1 MIARDLYRQEKRRAY
16 AALAWVGVISVISSF
31 CLLAV
36 PLYLFQVYD
45 RVLTS
50 RSVETLFALT
60 VIVCVLLTAFGI
72 LDAIR
77 QTILARVGVRFET
90 RILGLVLAGELSDDK
105 GKSAGTFSR
114 VAELRRMIGSRVF
127 PNLFDLPLVG
137 IFLVIVFLIHPIL
150 GSIVV
155 AGIVVLVV
163 LALIGEWL
171 SVTAIRRVRDSGD
184 ASRRGLENVAQQQE
198 LVRALGLYRQVSQFW
213 GRVHSRHLSDV
224 LSLQVKG
231 DSVSSASRMAR
242 QIIQIAMIGGGASLV
257 LRDEVTPGVIF
268 ATSVV
273 ASRALAP
280 IEGVVGG
287 WSQLRQAWNSLG
299 FLQKRFD
306 AYQIRE
312 TTTPVLRPH
321 RRLVLERVNYIPP
334 GGRQPILRSV
344 TGAVEAGQLIAM
356 IGPSGAGKSTLAR
369 LMAGALSP
377 STGQV
382 LLDGQA
388 LGAWD
393 VEVRGTSMGY
403 MPQQVS
409 FFEGTVRENIA
420 RLRLTDPPELAIEA
434 AKFAG
439 IHEMI
444 MAFPHGYETVISEG
458 GFQPSGGQKQL
469 LGLARAYYRQ
479 PAFVVLDEPNA
490 NLDSDG
496 EALLLALLRR
506 AKEAGIATVIVTQR
520 TSVLQHVDKVLIMRN
535 GTVDSFGPP
544 AEVLPKRTVRALP
557 GRAS

>member
-242 QIIQIAMIGGGASLV
+242 QMIQIAMIGGGASLV

-280 IEGVVGG
+280 IEEVVGG

>member
-1 MIARDLYRQEKRRAY
+1 
-16 AALAWVGVISVISSF
+16 
-31 CLLAV
+31 
-36 PLYLFQVYD
+36 
-45 RVLTS
+45 
-50 RSVETLFALT
+50 
-60 VIVCVLLTAFGI
+60 
-72 LDAIR
+72 
-77 QTILARVGVRFET
+77 
-90 RILGLVLAGELSDDK
+90 
-105 GKSAGTFSR
+105 
-114 VAELRRMIGSRVF
+114 
-127 PNLFDLPLVG
+127 
-137 IFLVIVFLIHPIL
+137 
-150 GSIVV
+150 
-155 AGIVVLVV
+155 
-163 LALIGEWL
+163 
-171 SVTAIRRVRDSGD
+171 
-184 ASRRGLENVAQQQE
+184 
-198 LVRALGLYRQVSQFW
+198 
-213 GRVHSRHLSDV
+213 
-224 LSLQVKG
+224 
-231 DSVSSASRMAR
+231 
-242 QIIQIAMIGGGASLV
+242 MIGGGASLV

-280 IEGVVGG
+280 IEEVVGG

-306 AYQIRE
+306 AYQICE